1 MLFQPWTDRGDG
13 RGIEPAARCRQ
24 EQPVA
29 DAAGP
34 DRPGRP
40 GGNQLGEPFG
50 PARQPDLPR
59 QHIGGAERQHGDRSR
74 RPGHAVRHRV
84 ERAVAAGRDD
94 DVEIRLGLARQ
105 ALGVALCRP
114 GAAQDDRA
122 AAPPERG
129 DHPIEKAARRSQ
141 AYVVM
146 GCAQKDAGSYGTLYN
161 TQIIFGPDGRILGK
175 HRKLIPTAGE
185 RLIHT
190 GGDGSTLLTYDTPFG
205 GLSGLICGENI
216 NSLARTALLMDGEVV
231 HVASWPAFAVQGNE
245 RQTHTMDVRM
255 RYYAFEGRIFVIS
268 SAAVWTEAMKDVL
281 ELDATARSSFIG
293 EGGHSGILNPMGD
306 YIAGPQ
312 DAGETILYADLDLE
326 QVARGKITQDVT
338 GHYQRFDVFSLTVN
352 REPLGQAM
360 RQPVRIAPVVAGADS
375 SAADPKA

>member
-1 MLFQPWTDRGDG
+1 MGDTFAKLKAAAVQAAPVLLDREATVAKACRLIEEAGDAGARVIGFPEGYIPAHPYWYDFYQIKDPICNRFNVELFKNAIVVPSPATD
-13 RGIEPAARCRQ
+13 
-24 EQPVA
+24 
-29 DAAGP
+29 
-34 DRPGRP
+34 
-40 GGNQLGEPFG
+40 
-50 PARQPDLPR
+50 
-59 QHIGGAERQHGDRSR
+59 
-74 RPGHAVRHRV
+74 
-84 ERAVAAGRDD
+84 
-94 DVEIRLGLARQ
+94 
-105 ALGVALCRP
+105 ALG
-114 GAAQDDRA
+114 
-122 AAPPERG
+122 
-129 DHPIEKAARRSQ
+129 KAARRAQ

-146 GCAQKDAGSYGTLYN
+146 GCAEKDAGSFGTLYN
-161 TQIIFGPDGRILGK
+161 SQITFGPDGRILGK

-268 SAAVWTEAMKDVL
+268 SASVWTEAMKDVL

-293 EGGHSGILNPMGD
+293 EGGHSGILNPIGD

-338 GHYQRFDVFSLTVN
+338 GHYQRFDVFSLAVN
-352 REPLGQAM
+352 REPHGQGI
-360 RQPVRIAPVVAGADS
+360 RQQGRAAPGIADPDS
-375 SAADPKA
+375 PAADIKVDQQPLERRSRK

>member
-1 MLFQPWTDRGDG
+1 MGDTFAKLKAAAVQAAPVLLDREATLAKTCRLIEEAGDAGARVVGFPEGYIPAHPYWYDFYGVNDPICNRFNVELFKNAVVVP
-13 RGIEPAARCRQ
+13 
-24 EQPVA
+24 
-29 DAAGP
+29 
-34 DRPGRP
+34 
-40 GGNQLGEPFG
+40 G
-50 PARQPDLPR
+50 PATD
-59 QHIGGAERQHGDRSR
+59 
-74 RPGHAVRHRV
+74 
-84 ERAVAAGRDD
+84 
-94 DVEIRLGLARQ
+94 
-105 ALGVALCRP
+105 ALG
-114 GAAQDDRA
+114 
-122 AAPPERG
+122 
-129 DHPIEKAARRSQ
+129 KAARRAQ

-146 GCAQKDAGSYGTLYN
+146 GCAEKDAGSFGTLYN

-216 NSLARTALLMDGEVV
+216 NSLARTTLLMDGEVV
-231 HVASWPAFAVQGNE
+231 HIASWPAFATHGYE

-281 ELDATARSSFIG
+281 ELDATARSRFFG
-293 EGGHSGILNPMGD
+293 EGGHSGILDPMGD

-326 QVARGKITQDVT
+326 QVARGKIIQDVT
-338 GHYQRFDVFSLTVN
+338 GHYQRFDVFSLAVN
-352 REPLGQAM
+352 REPHGQGI
-360 RQPVRIAPVVAGADS
+360 RQPGRTVPGVAGADNP
-375 SAADPKA
+375 AAEPEA

>member
-1 MLFQPWTDRGDG
+1 MGDTFAKLKAAAVHAAPVLLDREATVAKACRLIEEAGDAGARVIGFPEGYIPAHPYWYDFYRIKDPICKRFDVELFKNAVVVP
-13 RGIEPAARCRQ
+13 
-24 EQPVA
+24 
-29 DAAGP
+29 
-34 DRPGRP
+34 
-40 GGNQLGEPFG
+40 G
-50 PARQPDLPR
+50 PATD
-59 QHIGGAERQHGDRSR
+59 
-74 RPGHAVRHRV
+74 
-84 ERAVAAGRDD
+84 
-94 DVEIRLGLARQ
+94 
-105 ALGVALCRP
+105 ALG
-114 GAAQDDRA
+114 
-122 AAPPERG
+122 
-129 DHPIEKAARRSQ
+129 KAARRAQ

-146 GCAQKDAGSYGTLYN
+146 GCAEKDAGSFGTLYN
-161 TQIIFGPDGRILGK
+161 TQITFGPDGRILGK

-245 RQTHTMDVRM
+245 RQYHTMDVRM

-268 SAAVWTEAMKDVL
+268 SAAVWTEAMRDVL

-338 GHYQRFDVFSLTVN
+338 GHYQRFDVFSLAVN
-352 REPLGQAM
+352 REPHGLGI
-360 RQPVRIAPVVAGADS
+360 RQPGRTVPGVTGPDS
-375 SAADPKA
+375 PAADPE